1 MKLDEREKTA
11 LQAREEDRQTE
22 WGLGEKEEGEIQI
35 KEREREGGLDR
46 NGQQREKG
54 RGEGTVASLPAV
66 SGSSEHKNYVILS
79 KDPKSAR
86 VAVLP
91 SPQTLG
97 D

>member
-1 MKLDEREKTA
+1 MKLEEREKTA
-11 LQAREEDRQTE
+11 LHAGEEDRQTE
-22 WGLGEKEEGEIQI
+22 WGLGKKEEGEIQI
-35 KEREREGGLDR
+35 KEREGGLDR

-91 SPQTLG
+91 SPQMQG
-97 D
+97 N